1 MHQVLPFCNN
11 DMLEKLNLFFVVCLS
26 FRYGSFSRYYFG
38 LWVFFNL
45 AEHFLCVLQEAV
57 TCGHI
62 TSVDCIARNIR
73 DFCASCQVWY
83 WLKRMIHIDVITLNP
98 VCPRRS
104 PRTVYSPF
112 PKWERLQLA
121 LRCQWW
127 NFKDRYI
134 TWNHLKFL
142 EHQTCW
148 KLFNVNHITSI
159 NNTISCC
166 RYLYVVFVNTCI
178 FMQFIFWESLKSV
191 IEFFIM
197 LAFISL
203 MVSS

>member
-1 MHQVLPFCNN
+1 MSWLVAILQVLTVLLGISVISAHHVRFGTG
-11 DMLEKLNLFFVVCLS
+11 
-26 FRYGSFSRYYFG
+26 FREWF
-38 LWVFFNL
+38 
-45 AEHFLCVLQEAV
+45 
-57 TCGHI
+57 
-62 TSVDCIARNIR
+62 
-73 DFCASCQVWY
+73 
-83 WLKRMIHIDVITLNP
+83 TLNP
-98 VCPRRS
+98 MCPRPS

-127 NFKDRYI
+127 EFKVRYI

-159 NNTISCC
+159 NNTISRC
-166 RYLYVVFVNTCI
+166 RYLYIVFVNTCI